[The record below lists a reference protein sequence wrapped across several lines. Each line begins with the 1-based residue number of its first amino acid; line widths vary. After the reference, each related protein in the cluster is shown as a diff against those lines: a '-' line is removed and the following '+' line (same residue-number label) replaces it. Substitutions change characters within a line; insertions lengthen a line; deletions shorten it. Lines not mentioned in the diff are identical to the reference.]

1 MDTQNIQK
9 MIQRIQSVYLFLIA
23 LLSSLL
29 FTGSIVNCINKSGS
43 VLKITFTSII
53 KSTEGQGLEVI
64 EKLWPLSV
72 LIILIPIISLVTIFV
87 FKNRKIQMRLA
98 MFLMILCTLMVI
110 ALIHG
115 SIIIISKFGATI
127 TPGFKMILPLII
139 LILSVLTYF
148 GIKKDDQLVKSYD
161 RLR

>member
-1 MDTQNIQK
+1 

-29 FTGSIVNCINKSGS
+29 FSGSIVNFINGSGS
-43 VLKITFTSII
+43 VFKITFASII
-53 KSTEGQGLEVI
+53 KSAESNGLEVI
-64 EKLWPLSV
+64 EKLIPLSV

-98 MFLMILCTLMVI
+98 MFLMILCTLMVF

-127 TPGFKMILPLII
+127 TPGFKMILPLVM
-139 LILSVLTYF
+139 LILSVLAYL
-148 GIKKDDQLVKSYD
+148 GIKKDDHLVKSYD